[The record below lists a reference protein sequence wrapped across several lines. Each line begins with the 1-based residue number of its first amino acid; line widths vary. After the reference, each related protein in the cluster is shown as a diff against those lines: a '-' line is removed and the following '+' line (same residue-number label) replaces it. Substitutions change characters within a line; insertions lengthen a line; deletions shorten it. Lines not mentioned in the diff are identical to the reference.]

1 MPHHIH
7 QFRPHGW
14 ILLTSPADYEGWA
27 RVVLQGKC
35 TVCGEVAILAGE
47 QNTRTM
53 QSRMVEAG
61 Q

>member
-1 MPHHIH
+1 MNHVH
-7 QFRPHGW
+7 QFRPYGW

-53 QSRMVEAG
+53 QSRMLEAG
-61 Q
+61 T

>member
-1 MPHHIH
+1 MNHTH
-7 QFRPHGW
+7 QFRPYGW
-14 ILLTSPADYEGWA
+14 LLLTSPADLEGWQ

-47 QNTRTM
+47 QHPGQM
-53 QSRMVEAG
+53 QSRLLEAG